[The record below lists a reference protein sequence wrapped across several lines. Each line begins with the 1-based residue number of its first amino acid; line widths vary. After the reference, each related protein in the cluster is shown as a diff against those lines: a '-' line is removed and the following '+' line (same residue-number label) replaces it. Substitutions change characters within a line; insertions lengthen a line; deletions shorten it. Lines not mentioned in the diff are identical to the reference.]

1 MKSIYFVACVTTTLL
16 FSNIAVAG
24 QCKPVIQ
31 FINLGKKAEKCVS
44 KIETGDTLAG
54 EVMAHYGFCT
64 NVRDER
70 EQIQDQMKTLP
81 ATTLNNCAE
90 KDLQAY
96 SNAATALQRM
106 YQIELQMK

>member
-1 MKSIYFVACVTTTLL
+1 MKSTFLITLFATLLL
-16 FSNIAVAG
+16 FSGIAGAG

-44 KIETGDTLAG
+44 KIEAGDNKVD

-70 EQIQDQMKTLP
+70 DQVQDQMNTLP
-81 ATTLNNCAE
+81 ATTLNNCAG

>member
-1 MKSIYFVACVTTTLL
+1 MKCAFLIAFLATSLL
-16 FSNIAVAG
+16 FSGIASAG

-44 KIETGDTLAG
+44 KIEAGDTKIG
-54 EVMAHYGFCT
+54 EVMTHYGFCT

-70 EQIQDQMKTLP
+70 DQVQDQMNTLP
-81 ATTLNNCAE
+81 ATTLTSCAE

>member
-1 MKSIYFVACVTTTLL
+1 MKSTFLVACFTTSLL
-16 FSNIAVAG
+16 FSGLASAG

-44 KIETGDTLAG
+44 KIEAGDTKAG
-54 EVMAHYGFCT
+54 EVMTHYGFCT

-70 EQIQDQMKTLP
+70 DQVQDQVNTLP

>member
-1 MKSIYFVACVTTTLL
+1 MKSTFLAACLTTSLL
-16 FSNIAVAG
+16 FPAIASAG

-44 KIETGDTLAG
+44 KIEASDNKVD
-54 EVMAHYGFCT
+54 EVLSHYGFCT
-64 NVRDER
+64 NVRNER
-70 EQIQDQMKTLP
+70 DLVQDQIKTLP

-96 SNAATALQRM
+96 SNAATALQRL

>member
-1 MKSIYFVACVTTTLL
+1 MKSTFLVACFTTSLL
-16 FSNIAVAG
+16 FSGLASAG

-44 KIETGDTLAG
+44 KIEAGDTKAG
-54 EVMAHYGFCT
+54 EVMTHYGFCT

-70 EQIQDQMKTLP
+70 DQVQHQVNTLP